1 MLVDMTE
8 AEVWDASTVA
18 TLDAV
23 QKKYAERGIDVEFR
37 GLEGA
42 SAQRLDR
49 LSGRL
54 GE

>member
-1 MLVDMTE
+1 MSK

-23 QKKYAERGIDVEFR
+23 QKKYAECDIEVEFR

-54 GE
+54 GD